1 MMPDNLSVCDD
12 TDVVV
17 QALETM
23 PHTINI
29 KAAGTAMRFLTAYLS
44 VSEGEHIITG
54 TERMKH
60 RPIGVLVDAMRTLGA
75 DIRYVEEEGF
85 PPLHINGK
93 TLLGGQVCIPG
104 DVSSQYVSALLLIG
118 PALQNGLE
126 LQLSGNII
134 S

>member
-1 MMPDNLSVCDD
+1 MPDNLSVCDD

-44 VSEGEHIITG
+44 VREGEHVITG

-85 PPLHINGK
+85 PPTPHQRQDALGRTGLHPWRHKLPIRIR
-93 TLLGGQVCIPG
+93 L
-104 DVSSQYVSALLLIG
+104 A
-118 PALQNGLE
+118 AHR
-126 LQLSGNII
+126 SGA
-134 S
+134 